1 MSLEWD
7 HVILFQYDLIIL
19 LLNLAMMSCMCGIGY
34 VSNFVTELKALLSK
48 IILPSATVFTIPNPG
63 LSSSCW
69 RNLILVD
76 QIFICVA
83 VLTTLG

>member
-34 VSNFVTELKALLSK
+34 VSNFVTELKVLLSK
-48 IILPSATVFTIPNPG
+48 ITATVFTNPNPG